1 MKDGPAK
8 LRRKIARQSAVFE
21 AIAHPTRREILLVL
35 NFRGGAMSAGQIA
48 ERFSCRWPTVTRHLG
63 VLQRAG
69 LVRAT
74 RRGRERIYRIERKHL
89 SDSLTEWLRWFV
101 PSDPR
106 RDDAS

>member
-1 MKDGPAK
+1 ME
-8 LRRKIARQSAVFE
+8 RESALFA

-69 LVRAT
+69 LIRAA
-74 RRGRERIYRIERKHL
+74 RRGRARLYQLDRDRL
-89 SDSLTEWLRWFV
+89 CGSLGGWLRWFAQT
-101 PSDPR
+101 PNRRRRATGSDR
-106 RDDAS
+106 RNGLVK